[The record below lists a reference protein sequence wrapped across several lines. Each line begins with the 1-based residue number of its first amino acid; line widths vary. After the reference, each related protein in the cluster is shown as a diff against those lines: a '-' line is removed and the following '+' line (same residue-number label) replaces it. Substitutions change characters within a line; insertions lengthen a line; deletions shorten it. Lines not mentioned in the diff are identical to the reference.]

1 MENTNAGAL
10 TPEEIAYFESE
21 GATPLPGMQ
30 EQDNHEEE
38 GLQAETEDLDR
49 QEGPPEQGDKPRDE
63 KTGRFVPHQAL
74 HAEREEHKKTKAQL
88 EEISRK
94 QAILEDRWNTLL
106 KAGVGAEQKPAEE
119 DPEPD
124 PNVDIF
130 AHNAWLK
137 RQIEKERSIRSERE
151 EAEKQA
157 RAAQEQDQAVW
168 SEWHQSAKTYMAET
182 PDFGDAV
189 KFMSDL
195 RDKQLQALSFA
206 NPQLRTEQGRVQ
218 QINAELKS
226 IIQAAKQ
233 QGLSPAQAVYQ
244 LAQGFGYQK
253 AAQQPAQGQQQ
264 PQPPQMPEKLE
275 KIARAQESSRT
286 LGQTNGKA
294 GGDAMS
300 IDSLSKMSQ
309 AEFNVWIASPGND
322 VVFRKLMGG

>member
-10 TPEEIAYFESE
+10 TAEETAYFES
-21 GATPLPGMQ
+21 GGNAPLSAP
-30 EQDNHEEE
+30 EPEHVEKE
-38 GLQAETEDLDR
+38 GLQTEAEGLE
-49 QEGPPEQGDKPRDE
+49 EQGEQAEAAKPRDE

-74 HAEREEHKKTKAQL
+74 HEEREKRKAVEREVNELRAFKT
-88 EEISRK
+88 
-94 QAILEDRWNTLL
+94 AIEGRL
-106 KAGVGAEQKPAEE
+106 KIALTEAENPAEPAVDE

-124 PNVDIF
+124 LNTDIF
-130 AHNAWLK
+130 AYNAWLK

-151 EAEKQA
+151 EAEKQS
-157 RAAQEQDQAVW
+157 RAAQEQEQAIW
-168 SEWHQSAKTYMAET
+168 SEWHQSAQTYMAET

-233 QGLSPAQAVYQ
+233 QGLSPAEAVYQ

-264 PQPPQMPEKLE
+264 PQMPDKLAS
-275 KIARAQESSRT
+275 IARAQEASRT
-286 LGQTNGKA
+286 VGQAPGKA
-294 GGDAMS
+294 GGDELTLEGLLAMS
-300 IDSLSKMSQ
+300 PAEYDKWVQ
-309 AEFNVWIASPGND
+309 ANPNK
-322 VVFRKLMGG
+322 FRRLMGG

>member
-1 MENTNAGAL
+1 MAENQSAL
-10 TPEEIAYFESE
+10 TAEESAYFES
-21 GATPLPGMQ
+21 GGNAPLTAP
-30 EQDNHEEE
+30 EPENVEKE
-38 GLQAETEDLDR
+38 GLQTEAEDLTAPQEVAETE
-49 QEGPPEQGDKPRDE
+49 KARDE
-63 KTGRFVPHQAL
+63 KGRFVPHQAL

-151 EAEKQA
+151 EAEKQT
-157 RAAQEQDQAVW
+157 RAAQEQEQAIW
-168 SEWHQSAKTYMAET
+168 SEWHQSAQTYMAET

-189 KFMSDL
+189 KFMSEL
-195 RDKQLQALSFA
+195 RDRQLQALSFA
-206 NPQLRTEQGRVQ
+206 NPQLRSEQGRVQ

-233 QGLSPAQAVYQ
+233 QGLSPAEAVYQ

-253 AAQQPAQGQQQ
+253 AGQAL
-264 PQPPQMPEKLE
+264 QPPQMPDKLASV
-275 KIARAQESSRT
+275 ARAQEASRT
-286 LGQTNGKA
+286 VGQAPGKA
-294 GGDAMS
+294 GGDELTLEGLLAMS
-300 IDSLSKMSQ
+300 PAEYDKWVQ
-309 AEFNVWIASPGND
+309 ANPNK
-322 VVFRKLMGG
+322 FRSLMGG

>member
-1 MENTNAGAL
+1 MAENQSAL
-10 TPEEIAYFESE
+10 TAEETAYFES
-21 GATPLPGMQ
+21 GGNAPLTAP
-30 EQDNHEEE
+30 EPEHVEKE
-38 GLQAETEDLDR
+38 GLQTEAEGLTAPQEVAETEKAR
-49 QEGPPEQGDKPRDE
+49 NE
-63 KTGRFVPHQAL
+63 KGRFVPHQAL

-151 EAEKQA
+151 EAERQA
-157 RAAQEQDQAVW
+157 RASQEQEQAIW
-168 SEWHQSAKTYMAET
+168 SEWHQSAQSYMAEA

-195 RDKQLQALSFA
+195 RDRQLQALSFA

-253 AAQQPAQGQQQ
+253 AAQPPAQAQQ
-264 PQPPQMPEKLE
+264 PLQMPERLASV
-275 KIARAQESSRT
+275 ARAQEASRT
-286 LGQTNGKA
+286 VGQTNGKA
-294 GGDAMS
+294 GGDELTLEGLMS
-300 IDSLSKMSQ
+300 MSRD
-309 AEFNVWIASPGND
+309 EFNAWVDKNPTK
-322 VVFRKLMGG
+322 FKKLMGG